1 MPDIRCPTCGINTPE
16 GKFCE
21 HCGSSLS
28 PVPVYGS
35 PSLPGIATSQPPEKK
50 RSVAATFLIIL
61 GVFFLIFIVLAI
73 LAAFVFSMAANT
85 HSTNPVTST
94 VTQPVTAKVT
104 QLYTYSPTAIV
115 TRVTTSVPSRYK
127 PDSYTELIG
136 SGNYWYYYIPLK
148 SGDMIQTTVN
158 TDGSPIDLMVMRST
172 DFKKYQAAISSP
184 PGTWTASNDLNI
196 VNDQY
201 SFTAPSD
208 DTYYFV
214 LDNTNSPTAGAYAK
228 KAVNVAATFQK
239 Y

>member
-21 HCGSSLS
+21 HCGSSLF
-28 PVPVYGS
+28 PAPVYS
-35 PSLPGIATSQPPEKK
+35 PPSPPGVAPSQPPVKK
-50 RSVAATFLIIL
+50 RSVAATILIIL
-61 GVFFLIFIVLAI
+61 GVIFLIFIVMAI

-85 HSTNPVTST
+85 QVKTPVTAT
-94 VTQPVTAKVT
+94 ITQPVTTRV
-104 QLYTYSPTAIV
+104 TYSPTTAV
-115 TRVTTSVPSRYK
+115 TRVTTSAPVRYA
-127 PDSYTELIG
+127 PASYTELIG

-148 SGDMIQTTVN
+148 SGNMIQTTVS
-158 TDGSPIDLMVMRST
+158 TDGSPIDLMVMSST
-172 DFKKYQAAISSP
+172 DFKKYQTAMSSP
-184 PGTWTASNDLNI
+184 QSGTWNAWNDLNI